1 MRCVYVFKC
10 FSNRIPKR
18 VVYCVPN
25 RQNSLPTQLF
35 TERVFLPYAEA
46 ERIPKSFKLLV
57 THLLRPYNPTR

>member
-1 MRCVYVFKC
+1 MYSNV

-46 ERIPKSFKLLV
+46 ERIPKSFQ
-57 THLLRPYNPTR
+57 TFGNSSFLRPYNPTR